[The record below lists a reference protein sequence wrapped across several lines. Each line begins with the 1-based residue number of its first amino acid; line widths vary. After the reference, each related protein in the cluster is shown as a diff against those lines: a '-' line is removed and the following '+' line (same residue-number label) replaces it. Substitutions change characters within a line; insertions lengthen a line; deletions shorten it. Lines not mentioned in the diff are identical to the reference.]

1 MKYYKFVCSTPY
13 TGTTYEEVYKFDDN
27 VSIDELDEFRDNLN
41 RDNAESYEYL
51 VFGFDYDP
59 VEEEELSQEE
69 YEEIIEEYYQDC
81 SCYYEEITEEEY
93 NYF

>member
-13 TGTTYEEVYKFDDN
+13 SGTTYEEVYKFDDN
-27 VSIDELDEFRDNLN
+27 VSIDELDELSEDLN

-59 VEEEELSQEE
+59 AEEELSQEE